1 MKKKHLQ
8 KTIIN
13 RKVCICKNKLKQKI
27 NFGNLPLINNYTIKK
42 NLKKYPTIISQCQN
56 CLLIQLKY
64 SVPDKLLFPNN
75 YSYLSGNSK
84 EKINNFASILAKI
97 KKNSKKK
104 NPQILDI
111 GSNDGSFLEIV
122 KKKYPKVLGVE
133 PTNTAR
139 ISIKK
144 GIDTIKKTLDF
155 ELAKKIVNKYSK
167 FDFIIASNF
176 FAQTNNLKEILK
188 SIKLILD
195 KKGLLIVEVQY
206 LYELLLQKGFDSFH
220 HEHVAY
226 YTLSSIT
233 KLLEKYNLYV
243 FDAEKLKV
251 HGGMLRVYIS
261 LNKKPITKK
270 MKKIL
275 ASENDRNII
284 NKIKNLNLFRIKF
297 SNKLNKF
304 FYNLKKK
311 GKKIYGMGA
320 APRACVMLNSAN
332 LTKNE
337 IDLVGEVSKSLKCNK
352 YVPGTNIMVRNEKKI
367 IKDKPDYVVIL
378 AWHLKRRII
387 NLLSKKGYKGNFII
401 PLPILKVIKN

>member
-97 KKNSKKK
+97 KKTSKKK

-111 GSNDGSFLEIV
+111 GSNDGSFLEII
-122 KKKYPKVLGVE
+122 KKKYPKILGVE
-133 PTNTAR
+133 PTNTAQNA
-139 ISIKK
+139 IKK
-144 GIDTIKKTLDF
+144 GINTIKKSLNF
-155 ELAKKIVNKYSK
+155 KLAKKILNKYSK